1 MKKAMTIFLI
11 ELLLSFIVAVFINQG
26 VFNYDFLTMQGLAN
40 LIIGILSFFISLIIY
55 FVDKDTARPFFI
67 ASGLLL
73 LAGCLTCSVFPIRL
87 NMR

>member
-1 MKKAMTIFLI
+1 MKKAMPIFLI
-11 ELLLSFIVAVFINQG
+11 ELLLSFIVAVFNNQG
-26 VFNYDFLTMQGLAN
+26 VFNYDFFTMQGLAN

-55 FVDKDTARPFFI
+55 FVDKDAARPFFI

-87 NMR
+87 NSR